1 MGPEQP
7 ASEPVFSDKEFVKK
21 AAEEKLTEVELGKLA
36 QEKGSSPAVKEFGK
50 RIVEDHSKNDQS
62 LASAAS
68 KVNVDVP
75 TELPRG
81 GKKAVEKLSKLSGP
95 DFDRAY
101 AKLMLNDQKSNVESF
116 SEEARLGKI
125 PEVKNFA
132 EKTLPT
138 LQEHRQ
144 MAEQLETSVKK
155 YAYSGLNPAR
165 SDAFC
170 ASRFFMNVF
179 KTKPVP
185 EILSHHHGDAGVDA
199 DYVRVVPVLSAG

>member
-1 MGPEQP
+1 MFLRAHLPYLAAVGILCGVALAQNPPTGPPSTTPGSPGSNSPSYPGAGPMGPEQP
-7 ASEPVFSDKEFVKK
+7 ASEPVFSDKDFVKK

-50 RIVEDHSKNDQS
+50 RIVEDHSKNDQN

-81 GKKAVEKLSKLSGP
+81 GKKTVEKLSKLSGP

-101 AKLMLNDQKSNVESF
+101 AKLMLNDQKNNVESF

-132 EKTLPT
+132 AKTLPT

-144 MAEQLETSVKK
+144 MADQLETSVKK
-155 YAYSGLNPAR
+155 
-165 SDAFC
+165 
-170 ASRFFMNVF
+170 
-179 KTKPVP
+179 
-185 EILSHHHGDAGVDA
+185 
-199 DYVRVVPVLSAG
+199 